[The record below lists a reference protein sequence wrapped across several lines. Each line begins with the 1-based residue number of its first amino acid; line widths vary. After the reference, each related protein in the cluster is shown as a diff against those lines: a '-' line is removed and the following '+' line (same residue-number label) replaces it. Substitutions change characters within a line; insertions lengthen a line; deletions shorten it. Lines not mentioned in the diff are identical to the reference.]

1 MTNSNKEIVIV
12 VGKLVIISVV
22 AAALLGITY
31 VPTQEQLKKNEQE
44 AMNLK
49 LLEVMPQAATFDP
62 VYGNQVNIE
71 TGNKEIL
78 YYRAKD
84 TSGNIIGYTFLS
96 SQAGAKGTIVVVGG
110 VDSTFSKITGMSVLS
125 QTETPGLGSRIAEAA
140 FRNQFKD
147 LPLSKLSLSSS
158 GGSID
163 SITGAT
169 ISSKAVINALSSKV
183 DSIKSTET

>member
-1 MTNSNKEIVIV
+1 MSDGNKEFAVV
-12 VGKLVIISVV
+12 VGKLVVISIV

-31 VPTQEQLKKNEQE
+31 VPTQAQLQKNQQE

-49 LLEVMPQAATFDP
+49 LLEVMPDATFEP
-62 VYGNQVNIE
+62 VYGDQVNAE
-71 TGNKEIL
+71 TGEKEIL

-84 TSGNIIGYTFLS
+84 ASGNVIGYTFLS
-96 SQAGAKGTIVVVGG
+96 SQAGAKGTIVVIGG
-110 VDSTFSKITGMSVLS
+110 VDSTFSTITGMSVLS
-125 QTETPGLGSRIAEAA
+125 QAETPGLGSKITESA
-140 FRNQFKD
+140 FTSQFKD

-169 ISSKAVINALSSKV
+169 ISSQAVITALNSKV
-183 DSIKSTET
+183 ESVKSSEA

>member
-1 MTNSNKEIVIV
+1 MSDGNKEFVVV
-12 VGKLVIISVV
+12 VGKLVLISVV

-31 VPTQEQLKKNEQE
+31 VPTQAQLQKNEQE

-49 LLEVMPQAATFDP
+49 LLEVMPDATFEP
-62 VYGNQVNIE
+62 VYGDQVNAE
-71 TGNKEIL
+71 TGEQEIL

-84 TSGNIIGYTFLS
+84 TSGNLMGYAFLS

-110 VDSTFSKITGMSVLS
+110 VDSSFSTITGMSVLS
-125 QTETPGLGSRIAEAA
+125 QEETPGLGSKIAEDA
-140 FRNQFKD
+140 FRNQFNA
-147 LPLSKLSLSSS
+147 LPLSQLSLSSS

-169 ISSKAVINALSSKV
+169 ISSKAVVDALNSKV
-183 DSIKSTET
+183 ESIKSAEA